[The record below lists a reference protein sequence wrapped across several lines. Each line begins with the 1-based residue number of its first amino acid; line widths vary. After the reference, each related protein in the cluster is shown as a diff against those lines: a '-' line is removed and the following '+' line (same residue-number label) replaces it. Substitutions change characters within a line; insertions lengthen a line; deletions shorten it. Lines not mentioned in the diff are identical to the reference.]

1 MPEEC
6 SILKIFFWR
15 YLCFQYTRN
24 APLLFSN
31 QKTANISVLSWNESF
46 KKALCSISKT
56 TILILHVQQNFWYT
70 FFDISA
76 WLRLQFPNA
85 MFYGGRDRKMNFSF
99 SAALIHNL
107 HWVWLPGTFTNIWHY
122 QTFDDK
128 VWINAKVFL
137 KKTFSLINRI

>member
-6 SILKIFFWR
+6 SIFWR

-56 TILILHVQQNFWYT
+56 TILILHDCSKIFGTLSLT
-70 FFDISA
+70 FLHDYDV
-76 WLRLQFPNA
+76 QFPNA

-107 HWVWLPGTFTNIWHY
+107 HWVWLPGTFTNMWHY